1 MHSRPFP
8 CVCFNFF
15 FSSPNQIPYSSGS
28 RSFCVWLWLYKNFTT
43 PSLPWVAL
51 QQWVQGVTGLKTLC
65 LIRHC
70 CKHTSRCYLGCRSYF
85 ASVTPSFTPVIRHA
99 WCCARWS
106 ELVFARELVRFWVS
120 CCFQSVWIAPWC
132 HSLVEVRTKDSRS
145 GARASR
151 VSVRSPRES
160 GPIPDRLGYA
170 AWTSV
175 FGLRRGGFPVVKMI
189 WKCRGDV
196 MCSGGLDWATDGERK
211 PWTWCAKRFK
221 LEIPVITS

>member
-70 CKHTSRCYLGCRSYF
+70 CKHASRCYLGCRSYF

-151 VSVRSPRES
+151 VRFDRREKAVRSRIGSDTRRERVCLVY
-160 GPIPDRLGYA
+160 GGG
-170 AWTSV
+170 V
-175 FGLRRGGFPVVKMI
+175 FLWLKWSESAVG
-189 WKCRGDV
+189 
-196 MCSGGLDWATDGERK
+196 
-211 PWTWCAKRFK
+211 TWCVREVWIERQMENVNRERDVQNV
-221 LEIPVITS
+221 LN

>member
-70 CKHTSRCYLGCRSYF
+70 CKHASRCYLGCRSYF

-120 CCFQSVWIAPWC
+120 CCFQSVWIATLMPF
-132 HSLVEVRTKDSRS
+132 
-145 GARASR
+145 A
-151 VSVRSPRES
+151 
-160 GPIPDRLGYA
+160 
-170 AWTSV
+170 
-175 FGLRRGGFPVVKMI
+175 RGGEDEGFALGCESVSSFGSIAARKRSDPGSARI
-189 WKCRGDV
+189 RGV
-196 MCSGGLDWATDGERK
+196 NECVWFTAGGFSCG
-211 PWTWCAKRFK
+211 
-221 LEIPVITS
+221 